1 MATAAPGLLKEA
13 VAARERFVGLTSVLR
28 FMRWGLSAAM
38 QREVDSVS
46 NFPTDFDRQEQ
57 HPSLAKWEAVAQ
69 ALSQDLNA
77 PLPE

>member
-1 MATAAPGLLKEA
+1 
-13 VAARERFVGLTSVLR
+13 
-28 FMRWGLSAAM
+28 MRWGLSAAM